1 MRFEFTLYVYPSH
14 ITLPALSGSAEELW
28 SLRVPLHL
36 IGSGKHPAIHHLF
49 LSLSD
54 WVSLGFIFQAF
65 PWTAEQDHW
74 RLKYI
79 LPLCCCIN
87 ATGTRE
93 TSELS
98 RLFLRLRPTQIKTSL
113 CSLVG
118 RAHTYMNA
126 SRRHLLTP
134 PLQPSCHCRN
144 LSLWT
149 LSSERGFFPPKVIH
163 FICECAVRKRGGEG
177 GRFPC

>member
-14 ITLPALSGSAEELW
+14 ITLPALSGSTEERW

-49 LSLSD
+49 LPLSD
-54 WVSLGFIFQAF
+54 WVSLGFTFQAF
-65 PWTAEQDHW
+65 SWTAEQDHW
-74 RLKYI
+74 WLKYI
-79 LPLCCCIN
+79 LPFYCCIN

-93 TSELS
+93 TSELI

-118 RAHTYMNA
+118 RSHTCMNA
-126 SRRHLLTP
+126 SRHHLLTRL
-134 PLQPSCHCRN
+134 LQPSCHCCN

-149 LSSERGFFPPKVIH
+149 LWAERVFFPPK
-163 FICECAVRKRGGEG
+163 
-177 GRFPC
+177 

>member
-49 LSLSD
+49 LSLTE
-54 WVSLGFIFQAF
+54 SLLVLLFRPSHEQQSRTTEGWNIFYHFIAVLTQQG
-65 PWTAEQDHW
+65 PV
-74 RLKYI
+74 
-79 LPLCCCIN
+79 
-87 ATGTRE
+87 E

-98 RLFLRLRPTQIKTSL
+98 LLFLRLQPTQIKTSL

-118 RAHTYMNA
+118 RAHTCMNA
-126 SRRHLLTP
+126 SRRRLLTP

-144 LSLWT
+144 LSSWT
-149 LSSERGFFPPKVIH
+149 LSSECVFLPPK
-163 FICECAVRKRGGEG
+163 
-177 GRFPC
+177 